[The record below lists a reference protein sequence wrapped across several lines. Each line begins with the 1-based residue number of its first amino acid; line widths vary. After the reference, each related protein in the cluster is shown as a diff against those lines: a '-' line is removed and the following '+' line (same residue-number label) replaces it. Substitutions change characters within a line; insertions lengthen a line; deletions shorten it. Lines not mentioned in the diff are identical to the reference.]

1 MNKLNINIYELIVMC
16 TMHLQMMQLLKT
28 LTILG
33 EDYTVTTPFP
43 PLMHLK
49 QTLNLKIKRHYAL
62 LTFNILT
69 DNEMFSETISTR
81 RSCVMFRIG
90 YILKEV

>member
-49 QTLNLKIKRHYAL
+49 QTLTY
-62 LTFNILT
+62 TIL
-69 DNEMFSETISTR
+69 
-81 RSCVMFRIG
+81 
-90 YILKEV
+90 